1 MRESLLTVYALARS
15 FGIAPKSILTKCN
28 GFVPLEHRNQLIDV
42 IRGVTFINDS
52 KATNVDATIHALKTH
67 KNVHLILGGRAK
79 ENNFYQLQ
87 NSMKFISKIYLIGEA
102 AKLIASNLEGDEI
115 EQCDTLENAFDRA
128 ISIAMDG
135 DTILFSPACASFDQY
150 LNFEER
156 GKHFVS
162 LVEKYRKN
170 AI

>member
-1 MRESLLTVYALARS
+1 MARS
-15 FGIAPKSILTKCN
+15 FGIAPKSILTKCG
-28 GFVPLEHRNQLIDV
+28 GFEPLAHRNQCVDV
-42 IRGVTFINDS
+42 IKGVSFINDS
-52 KATNVDATIHALKTH
+52 KATNVDATIHALKNH

-87 NSMKFISKIYLIGEA
+87 ESMKNVSRIYLIGEA
-102 AKLIASNLEGDEI
+102 ASLIARSFKSHKI
-115 EQCDTLENAFDRA
+115 EQFDTLNKALDRA
-128 ISIAMDG
+128 ISHAKEG

-162 LVEKYRKN
+162 LIEEYRKN
-170 AI
+170 II